1 MEEMANNEKKADL
14 PPVVEAILGVLSMVL
29 ICAVGFGVWFAIDIL
44 LLDFDPI
51 GKLCASIF

>member
-1 MEEMANNEKKADL
+1 MAKNEKKADL